1 MKTPTP
7 SVDWRCRLC
16 GHFELTGGMKCASC
30 GYLRVGIGSIDPI
43 ATLESPL
50 PRIEKE
56 PLSLPKA
63 EVLERALEGLNSL
76 FERAQR
82 ERREMTP
89 EELSSVYESLLT
101 SFLRIEREQLR
112 QKVYRESSAELKR
125 QHMKHLS
132 LIWFLGICTGLAL
145 SYALQTIS

>member
-1 MKTPTP
+1 MDHLPAVYKRFQKEAALKT
-7 SVDWRCRLC
+7 
-16 GHFELTGGMKCASC
+16 H
-30 GYLRVGIGSIDPI
+30 
-43 ATLESPL
+43 L
-50 PRIEKE
+50 PRENVLE
-56 PLSLPKA
+56 RA
-63 EVLERALEGLNSL
+63 RENVLERALEGLNSL

-145 SYALQTIS
+145 YYALQTIA